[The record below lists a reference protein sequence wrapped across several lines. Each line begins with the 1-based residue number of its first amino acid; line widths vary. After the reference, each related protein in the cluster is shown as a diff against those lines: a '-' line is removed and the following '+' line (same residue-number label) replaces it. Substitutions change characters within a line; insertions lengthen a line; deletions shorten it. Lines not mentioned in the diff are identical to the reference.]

1 MPPLAKMKCLPCRGG
16 VPPLS
21 EEEIGPL
28 LAQVPGW
35 EIASGHHLHRVL
47 QTGDF
52 AESLALANRIGAIA
66 EKAGHHPD
74 LLVAWGRL
82 IIDIFTHKIDGLTKS
97 DFILAAKIDDAMSRG
112 KGKPKSRSR

>member
-35 EIASGHHLHRVL
+35 EIASSHHLHRVVP
-47 QTGDF
+47 TADF
-52 AESLALANRIGAIA
+52 AESLALANRIGAVA

-97 DFILAAKIDDAMSRG
+97 DFILAAKIDELLE
-112 KGKPKSRSR
+112 KGDRRPRRKA

>member
-1 MPPLAKMKCLPCRGG
+1 MTQLAKLKCLPCRGG

-28 LAQVPGW
+28 RAQIPGW
-35 EIASGHHLHRVL
+35 EIANGHHLHRVF

-52 AESLALANRIGAIA
+52 AESLALANRVGAVA

-97 DFILAAKIDDAMSRG
+97 DFILAAKIDKSLKTR
-112 KGKPKSRSR
+112 KPKAKSRNR